1 MSAIS
6 TIIFF
11 DQKDGSSF
19 AYNKYH
25 YRKLIAMINVTR
37 HEGVITYKH
46 NEGTLTRILGVTG
59 SLRQNSNSTKVL
71 STLLEIAATK
81 FRADVQLLNLRETKL
96 PFYSPTMSSDD
107 SLNGN
112 IKAITQ
118 SVEWADVF
126 VLASP
131 DYHGSM
137 SGTMKNFLDYFWEEF
152 AGKTFGYLCTSH
164 EKGLTVMDQMRTAV
178 RQCYGWSMPYGIS
191 INSGEDLNS
200 NGEIVNAQLS
210 RRLNMLARDIV
221 VYGRLIRNQFKKDLL
236 ASDQDTYAAK
246 YR

>member
-1 MSAIS
+1 MNKI
-6 TIIFF
+6 TEY
-11 DQKDGSSF
+11 QEVVPEKD
-19 AYNKYH
+19 K
-25 YRKLIAMINVTR
+25 
-37 HEGVITYKH
+37 E
-46 NEGTLTRILGVTG
+46 ETLTRILGVTG
-59 SLRQNSNSTKVL
+59 SLRRNSNSTRVL

-81 FRADVQLLNLRETKL
+81 FSADVQLLDLRETKL
-96 PFYSPTMSSDD
+96 PFYSPSTSSDD
-107 SLNGN
+107 SSNRN
-112 IKAITQ
+112 IKRITQ
-118 SVEWADVF
+118 LVEWADVF
-126 VLASP
+126 ILASP

-200 NGEIVNAQLS
+200 NGEVVNAQLS
-210 RRLNMLARDIV
+210 KRLNMLARDLV

-236 ASDQDTYAAK
+236 ANDQDTYAAK